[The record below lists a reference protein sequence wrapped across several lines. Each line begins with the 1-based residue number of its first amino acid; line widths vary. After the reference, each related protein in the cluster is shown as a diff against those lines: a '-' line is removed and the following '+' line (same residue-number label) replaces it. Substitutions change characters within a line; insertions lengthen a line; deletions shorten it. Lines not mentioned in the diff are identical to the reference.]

1 MKKISVLL
9 MAICLSIVLFGCK
22 DSTGEYDPNGRAY
35 DFIYELNMDN
45 YEDYMDISLD
55 NIDGKFYVKYELDE
69 EGYIG
74 ELSLTILVFPNH
86 HDDAVEKDIV
96 LTKENKYYEI
106 KVGNSGIETHGN
118 VIECEGTLYSN
129 QFEYIYGLRINKS
142 QNDMNSLNEALE
154 VFEGKTMYTAEYTL
168 DVLDIKIRSKMGF
181 RTDPF
186 YFYNWTPFD
195 LTVYAYEEDHHRYIK
210 RYKDNNETTFEVLS
224 IDEIMEEIGI
234 STSESFLFSE
244 TLFAHHRDD
253 HYYVFGTLND
263 LIEGFLPEDTFEDLS
278 KSSEFKMSIKII
290 DENKL
295 IFNFHVLD
303 DDIDYDFQ
311 FVYDFAEFETVDY
324 HFETEY

>member
-1 MKKISVLL
+1 
-9 MAICLSIVLFGCK
+9 
-22 DSTGEYDPNGRAY
+22 
-35 DFIYELNMDN
+35 
-45 YEDYMDISLD
+45 MDISLD

-106 KVGNSGIETHGN
+106 KVGSSGIETHGN

-253 HYYVFGTLND
+253 HYYIFGTLND

-278 KSSEFKMSIKII
+278 INSEFKMSVKII

>member
-1 MKKISVLL
+1 MKKISVFL
-9 MAICLSIVLFGCK
+9 MAISLSIVLFGCK
-22 DSTGEYDPNGRAY
+22 DSTGDYDPNGRAY

-106 KVGNSGIETHGN
+106 KVGSSGIETHGN

-195 LTVYAYEEDHHRYIK
+195 LTVYAYEEDHQRYIK

-234 STSESFLFSE
+234 STSVSFLFSE

-253 HYYVFGTLND
+253 HYYIFGTLND

-278 KSSEFKMSIKII
+278 INSEFKMSVKII

-311 FVYDFAEFETVDY
+311 FVYDFADFETVDY
-324 HFETEY
+324 HFVTEY

>member
-9 MAICLSIVLFGCK
+9 MALCLSMVLFACK
-22 DSTGEYDPNGRAY
+22 DSTGDYDPNGRAY

-186 YFYNWTPFD
+186 YFYHWTPFD

>member
-1 MKKISVLL
+1 
-9 MAICLSIVLFGCK
+9 
-22 DSTGEYDPNGRAY
+22 
-35 DFIYELNMDN
+35 
-45 YEDYMDISLD
+45 
-55 NIDGKFYVKYELDE
+55 
-69 EGYIG
+69 
-74 ELSLTILVFPNH
+74 
-86 HDDAVEKDIV
+86 
-96 LTKENKYYEI
+96 
-106 KVGNSGIETHGN
+106 
-118 VIECEGTLYSN
+118 
-129 QFEYIYGLRINKS
+129 
-142 QNDMNSLNEALE
+142 MNSLNEALE

-253 HYYVFGTLND
+253 HYYIFGTLND

-278 KSSEFKMSIKII
+278 INSEFKMSVKII

>member
-9 MAICLSIVLFGCK
+9 MAISLSIVLFGCK
-22 DSTGEYDPNGRAY
+22 DSTGDYDPNGRAY

-106 KVGNSGIETHGN
+106 KVGSSGIETHGN

-253 HYYVFGTLND
+253 HYYIFGTLND

-278 KSSEFKMSIKII
+278 INSEFKMSVKII